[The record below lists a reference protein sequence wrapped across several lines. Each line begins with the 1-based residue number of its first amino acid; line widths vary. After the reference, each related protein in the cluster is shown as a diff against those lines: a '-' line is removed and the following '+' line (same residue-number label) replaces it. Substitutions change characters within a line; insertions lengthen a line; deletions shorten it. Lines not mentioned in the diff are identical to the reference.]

1 MISPTYGLGK
11 KIKNTLQHYAGR
23 AMAIC
28 LITIEYGVI
37 FADLLI
43 LPFTFIIFTLSA
55 GTSPFI
61 FRMTIMG
68 SSSCHL

>member
-28 LITIEYGVI
+28 LITIMIAQIVI
-37 FADLLI
+37 PLQTSVVQAESNVRKRI
-43 LPFTFIIFTLSA
+43 L
-55 GTSPFI
+55 G
-61 FRMTIMG
+61 
-68 SSSCHL
+68 